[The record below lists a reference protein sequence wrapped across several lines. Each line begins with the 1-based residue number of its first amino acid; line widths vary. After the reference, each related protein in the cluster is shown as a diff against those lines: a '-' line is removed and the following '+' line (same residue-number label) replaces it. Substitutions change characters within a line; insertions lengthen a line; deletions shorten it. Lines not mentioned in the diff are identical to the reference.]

1 MRRIVA
7 ARPGVAGQARWAV
20 CDHSLMLII
29 NPCVV
34 SLLWTLADAQ
44 GQVLDELTDPV
55 EFFYGGDD
63 LLPKLEEAL
72 AGQQAGFETELHL
85 EPEHGFG
92 DYEPNLV
99 CFEARGIF
107 PEHLEVGMQFDGL
120 PPGAV
125 SPDMPA
131 QALYTVTEIYPDHV
145 VLDGNHPLAGI
156 ALRLSVTVHAVREA
170 TEAELAARSVDEG
183 AVSLL
188 HAAPGSPSLH

>member
-7 ARPGVAGQARWAV
+7 ARPGSARQARRAV
-20 CDHSLMLII
+20 CDHSPMLII

-92 DYEPNLV
+92 DYDSNLV
-99 CFEARGIF
+99 CFEARGLL

-120 PPGAV
+120 PTGAV
-125 SPDMPA
+125 SPDMPT

-156 ALRLSVTVHAVREA
+156 ALRLSVKVHAVREA
-170 TEAELAARSVDEG
+170 TEAEVAVRSVDVG

-188 HAAPGSPSLH
+188 HAASGSPHLH